1 MGTLKEA
8 AALAGIPYSAIRKM
22 CITGKVVHVRVGT
35 KYLVNLDKLA
45 EYLIQKETITGKE
58 FMEIF
63 NREYHGADA
72 GETPAIVVDAEKDA
86 YVSGVKLDTDADTAP
101 IETGHDNEAETAEQ
115 GADASEEE

>member
-45 EYLIQKETITGKE
+45 EYL
-58 FMEIF
+58 
-63 NREYHGADA
+63 
-72 GETPAIVVDAEKDA
+72 
-86 YVSGVKLDTDADTAP
+86 
-101 IETGHDNEAETAEQ
+101 ETGD
-115 GADASEEE
+115 SK